1 MSSLNMNIKRHF
13 SLGRW
18 VLGPLMFWACMG
30 FVSANDLPKGTDKD
44 KSFAQAAATVHKAKP
59 ISTAIA
65 ADPLESFN
73 RSMFTFNDALDRN
86 VLRPVAGAYEQVTP
100 SFFRKGVSNF
110 FGNLGDAWS
119 TFNSALQLKPKH
131 TVENLMRVLVNSTFG
146 ILGVM
151 DVATEVG
158 IERHTEDFGQTLG
171 YWGVG
176 AGPYVVLPV
185 LGPST
190 MRDTAALAVDFKGDW
205 VTMQDDVAFRNS
217 AYVLRGVNQRAKLLK
232 AGNMLEEAALDKY
245 TFVRD
250 AYLQRRQNL
259 VLDGEL
265 PDTPDDD
272 PSNDS
277 GHDPG
282 NNQVKSAQ

>member
-1 MSSLNMNIKRHF
+1 MLA
-13 SLGRW
+13 LCLA
-18 VLGPLMFWACMG
+18 VLLSGCATTG
-30 FVSANDLPKGTDKD
+30 KD
-44 KSFAQAAATVHKAKP
+44 P
-59 ISTAIA
+59 R
-65 ADPLESFN
+65 DPWEGYNRQITEFN
-73 RSMFTFNDALDRN
+73 LVLDEN
-86 VLRPVAGAYEQVTP
+86 VLEPVAKGYQAVFP
-100 SFFRKGVSNF
+100 GLVRAGVSNF

-119 TFNSALQLKPKH
+119 TVNSALQLKPKH

-146 ILGVM
+146 ILGVL

-190 MRDTAALAVDFKGDW
+190 LRDTAALAVDFKGDW
-205 VTMQDDVAFRNS
+205 VALQDDVAFRNS
-217 AYVLRGVNQRAKLLK
+217 AYVLRGVNQRAKLLR

-250 AYLQRRQNL
+250 AYLQRRQSQ
-259 VLDGEL
+259 VLDGNL

-277 GHDPG
+277 GHDPS
-282 NNQVKSAQ
+282 NDQVKSAQ

>member
-1 MSSLNMNIKRHF
+1 
-13 SLGRW
+13 
-18 VLGPLMFWACMG
+18 
-30 FVSANDLPKGTDKD
+30 
-44 KSFAQAAATVHKAKP
+44 
-59 ISTAIA
+59 
-65 ADPLESFN
+65 
-73 RSMFTFNDALDRN
+73 MFTFNDAVDRN

-119 TFNSALQLKPKH
+119 TVNSALQLKPKH

-176 AGPYVVLPV
+176 SGPYVVLPV

-190 MRDTAALAVDFKGDW
+190 LRDTAALAVDFKGDW
-205 VTMQDDVAFRNS
+205 VALQDDVAFRNS
-217 AYVLRGVNQRAKLLK
+217 AYVLRGVNQRAKLLR

-250 AYLQRRQNL
+250 AYLQRRQSQ
-259 VLDGEL
+259 VLDGNL

-272 PSNDS
+272 PSNYPS
-277 GHDPG
+277 NDPG
-282 NNQVKSAQ
+282 NDQVKSAQ

>member
-1 MSSLNMNIKRHF
+1 MNIKRHF
-13 SLGRW
+13 NLSRW
-18 VLGPLMFWACMG
+18 ALGPLLLWACMG
-30 FVSANDLPKGTDKD
+30 PVFANDIPKDSYKD
-44 KSFAQAAATVHKAKP
+44 KSSPQAVGNPQKTKP

-86 VLRPVAGAYEQVTP
+86 VLKPVAGAYEQVTP

-119 TFNSALQLKPKH
+119 TVNSALQLKPKH

-190 MRDTAALAVDFKGDW
+190 LRDTAALAVDFKGDW
-205 VTMQDDVAFRNS
+205 VTLQDDVAFRNS
-217 AYVLRGVNQRAKLLK
+217 AYVLRGVNQRAKLLR

-250 AYLQRRQNL
+250 AYLQRRQSQ
-259 VLDGEL
+259 VLDGDL

-272 PSNDS
+272 PSNDP
-277 GHDPG
+277 GNDPG
-282 NNQVKSAQ
+282 NDHVKSAQ

>member
-1 MSSLNMNIKRHF
+1 MNIKRHF
-13 SLGRW
+13 NLGRW
-18 VLGPLMFWACMG
+18 ALGPLLLWACMG
-30 FVSANDLPKGTDKD
+30 PVLATDPPKAPYKD
-44 KSFAQAAATVHKAKP
+44 KSSPQAVDTTQQAKP

-73 RSMFTFNDALDRN
+73 RSMFTFNDAVDRN

-119 TFNSALQLKPKH
+119 TVNSALQLKPKH

-158 IERHTEDFGQTLG
+158 IERHTEDFGQSLG

-176 AGPYVVLPV
+176 AGPYLVLPV

-190 MRDTAALAVDFKGDW
+190 LRDTAALAVDFKGDW
-205 VTMQDDVAFRNS
+205 VALQDDVAFRNS
-217 AYVLRGVNQRAKLLK
+217 AYVLRGVNQRAKLLR
-232 AGNMLEEAALDKY
+232 AGIMLEEAALDKY

-250 AYLQRRQNL
+250 AYLQRRLSQ
-259 VLDGEL
+259 VLDGDL
-265 PDTPDDD
+265 PETPDDD

-277 GHDPG
+277 GNDPS
-282 NNQVKSAQ
+282 NDQVKSAQ

>member
-1 MSSLNMNIKRHF
+1 MNIKRHF
-13 SLGRW
+13 NLGRW
-18 VLGPLMFWACMG
+18 ALGPLLFWACMG
-30 FVSANDLPKGTDKD
+30 SIFANDPPKDPYKD
-44 KSFAQAAATVHKAKP
+44 KSLPQALGTPQKAKP

-73 RSMFTFNDALDRN
+73 RSMFTFNDAVDRN

-119 TFNSALQLKPKH
+119 TVNSALQLKPKH

-146 ILGVM
+146 ILGVL

-190 MRDTAALAVDFKGDW
+190 LRDTAALAVDFKGDW
-205 VTMQDDVAFRNS
+205 VALQDDVAFRNS
-217 AYVLRGVNQRAKLLK
+217 AYVLRGVNQRAKLLR

-250 AYLQRRQNL
+250 AYLQRRQSQ
-259 VLDGEL
+259 VLDGNL

-272 PSNDS
+272 PSND
-277 GHDPG
+277 PG
-282 NNQVKSAQ
+282 NDLGKDQVKSAQ

>member
-1 MSSLNMNIKRHF
+1 MNMKRLNNLSRV
-13 SLGRW
+13 
-18 VLGPLMFWACMG
+18 VLGPLLLWACMG
-30 FVSANDLPKGTDKD
+30 PVFANDPIKD
-44 KSFAQAAATVHKAKP
+44 PSKAQAAAPALGIPQKSKP
-59 ISTAIA
+59 ISTAIS

-73 RSMFTFNDALDRN
+73 RSMFTFKDAVDRN

-100 SFFRKGVSNF
+100 FFFRKGVSNF

-119 TFNSALQLKPKH
+119 TVNSALQLKPKH

-146 ILGVM
+146 ILGVL

-190 MRDTAALAVDFKGDW
+190 LRDTAALAVDFKGDW
-205 VTMQDDVAFRNS
+205 VALQDDVAFRNS
-217 AYVLRGVNQRAKLLK
+217 AYVLRGVNQRAKLLR

-250 AYLQRRQNL
+250 AYLQRRLSQ
-259 VLDGEL
+259 VLDGNL

-277 GHDPG
+277 GNDPG
-282 NNQVKSAQ
+282 NDQVKSAQ

>member
-1 MSSLNMNIKRHF
+1 MNIKRHF
-13 SLGRW
+13 NLGRW
-18 VLGPLMFWACMG
+18 ALGPLLFWACMG
-30 FVSANDLPKGTDKD
+30 SVFANDLPKDPYKD
-44 KSFAQAAATVHKAKP
+44 KSLPQALGTPQKAKP

-73 RSMFTFNDALDRN
+73 RGVFTFNDALDRN

-119 TFNSALQLKPKH
+119 TVNTALQLKPKH
-131 TVENLMRVLVNSTFG
+131 TVENLMRVWVNSTCG
-146 ILGVM
+146 ILGVL

-190 MRDTAALAVDFKGDW
+190 LRDTAALAVDFKGDW
-205 VTMQDDVAFRNS
+205 VILQDDVAFRNS
-217 AYVLRGVNQRAKLLK
+217 AYVLRGVNQRAKLLR

-250 AYLQRRQNL
+250 AYLQRRQSQ
-259 VLDGEL
+259 VLDGNL

-272 PSNDS
+272 PSND
-277 GHDPG
+277 PG
-282 NNQVKSAQ
+282 NDLGKDQVKSAQ

>member
-1 MSSLNMNIKRHF
+1 MNIKRHF
-13 SLGRW
+13 NLGRW
-18 VLGPLMFWACMG
+18 ALGALLLWACMG
-30 FVSANDLPKGTDKD
+30 PVFANDPPQAPYKD
-44 KSFAQAAATVHKAKP
+44 KSLPQAVGTPQKAKP

-86 VLRPVAGAYEQVTP
+86 VLKPVTGAYEQVTP

-119 TFNSALQLKPKH
+119 TVNSALQLKPKH

-146 ILGVM
+146 ILGVL

-190 MRDTAALAVDFKGDW
+190 LRDTAALAVDFKGDW
-205 VTMQDDVAFRNS
+205 VALQEDVEFRNS
-217 AYVLRGVNQRAKLLK
+217 AYVLRGVNQRDKMLR

-250 AYLQRRQNL
+250 AYLQRRLSQ
-259 VLDGEL
+259 VLDGDL

-277 GHDPG
+277 GHDPS
-282 NNQVKSAQ
+282 NDQVKSAQ